1 MATTKNQAFRK
12 RLGFALTGLSITLRS
27 EHSFRF
33 QVLASAL
40 VLGALLWVRPQ
51 PLWWAVAALTVMSVL
66 AMELINTAIEKLADH
81 LHPEQHPEIKV
92 VKDCA
97 AAAVLIASCSALAV
111 AAALL
116 YELTV

>member
-1 MATTKNQAFRK
+1 MATTKNQSFRK
-12 RLGFALTGLSITLRS
+12 RLGFALSGLTSTLKS

-33 QVLASAL
+33 HVFATAL
-40 VLGALLWVRPQ
+40 VLVALLWSRPE
-51 PLWWAVAALTVMSVL
+51 PLWWALTALTVISVL
-66 AMELINTAIEKLADH
+66 GFELINTAIEKLTDH

-97 AAAVLIASCSALAV
+97 AAAVLIASCGALAV

-116 YELTV
+116 YELAA

>member
-1 MATTKNQAFRK
+1 MATTKNQSFRK
-12 RLGFALTGLSITLRS
+12 RVGFAVAGLSSTLKS

-33 QVLASAL
+33 HVLASAL
-40 VLGALLWVRPQ
+40 VLAALLWVRPQ
-51 PLWWAVAALTVMSVL
+51 PLWWAVAAVTVMSVL
-66 AMELINTAIEKLADH
+66 ASELINTAIERLVDH

-97 AAAVLIASCSALAV
+97 AAAVFIVSCGALVV

-116 YELTV
+116 YELTA